1 MKKTYIAPQST
12 VVNLFVEEAL
22 LSASKELNVDESKT
36 IEGSDAR
43 SAGFEWSDTSWNE
56 E

>member
-1 MKKTYIAPQST
+1 MKKIYIAPQSA
-12 VVNLFVEEAL
+12 VVNLFVEESL
-22 LSASKELNVDESKT
+22 LSASKVISVDESKT

-43 SAGFEWSDTSWNE
+43 SLGFEWSDSSWDE

>member
-12 VVNLFVEEAL
+12 MVDLFVEEAL
-22 LSASKELNVDESKT
+22 LSASKVINVDESKT
-36 IEGSDAR
+36 IEGGDAR
-43 SAGFEWSDTSWNE
+43 SSGFEWSDTSWDE